1 VSPEEIV
8 EAIWACWEK
17 HLGDWDLEG
26 SVANAQARRL
36 AVEAVA
42 NSLSAARGAVT
53 ELREAVADRDGEAG
67 SESGSVIVSRE
78 DLQLVLGVNG
88 MRRSIAEDA
97 YDRLAAAA
105 GVAG

>member
-1 VSPEEIV
+1 MSPEEIV

-42 NSLSAARGAVT
+42 EMLAAARGAVA
-53 ELREAVADRDGEAG
+53 ELREALAERDGE
-67 SESGSVIVSRE
+67 
-78 DLQLVLGVNG
+78 
-88 MRRSIAEDA
+88 
-97 YDRLAAAA
+97 LAALRGAQT
-105 GVAG
+105 

>member
-1 VSPEEIV
+1 MSPEEIV

-42 NSLSAARGAVT
+42 EMLAAGTSLGEQPHDPEHCHHGGRPHLGPCI
-53 ELREAVADRDGEAG
+53 DGKDGE
-67 SESGSVIVSRE
+67 R
-78 DLQLVLGVNG
+78 
-88 MRRSIAEDA
+88 
-97 YDRLAAAA
+97 
-105 GVAG
+105 

>member
-1 VSPEEIV
+1 MSPEEIV

-42 NSLSAARGAVT
+42 
-53 ELREAVADRDGEAG
+53 E
-67 SESGSVIVSRE
+67 
-78 DLQLVLGVNG
+78 
-88 MRRSIAEDA
+88 M
-97 YDRLAAAA
+97 LAA
-105 GVAG
+105 GWYRVATLTGEDGGR

>member
-1 VSPEEIV
+1 VTCNCQGFLPDEEGSRREGRQGVSPEEIV

-42 NSLSAARGAVT
+42 
-53 ELREAVADRDGEAG
+53 E
-67 SESGSVIVSRE
+67 
-78 DLQLVLGVNG
+78 
-88 MRRSIAEDA
+88 M
-97 YDRLAAAA
+97 LAA
-105 GVAG
+105 GTSLGEQPHDPEHCHKGSP

>member
-1 VSPEEIV
+1 MSPEEIV

-42 NSLSAARGAVT
+42 DLNRLHSEGTWDKQARRWAVRLGSQRIET
-53 ELREAVADRDGEAG
+53 ATGEPA
-67 SESGSVIVSRE
+67 
-78 DLQLVLGVNG
+78 
-88 MRRSIAEDA
+88 
-97 YDRLAAAA
+97 
-105 GVAG
+105 